1 MAEHYFENQSR
12 EANVN
17 VQRRQKT
24 FDGFERLPEEFT
36 SDDVIRVFSMA
47 SDSAARSK
55 ISRLQSDHLIEKV
68 SDGRSNNQGKA
79 VYRKTGI
86 LML

>member
-1 MAEHYFENQSR
+1 
-12 EANVN
+12 
-17 VQRRQKT
+17 
-24 FDGFERLPEEFT
+24 
-36 SDDVIRVFSMA
+36 MA
-47 SDSAARSK
+47 SDNAARSK

-68 SDGRSNNQGKA
+68 SDGRSNAQGKA